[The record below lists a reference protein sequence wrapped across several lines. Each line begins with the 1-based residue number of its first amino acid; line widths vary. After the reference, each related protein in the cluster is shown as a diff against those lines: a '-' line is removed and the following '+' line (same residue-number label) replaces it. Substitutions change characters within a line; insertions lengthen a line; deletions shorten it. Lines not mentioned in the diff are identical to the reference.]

1 MSQVMSKGRS
11 SDSDRV
17 SMRVTATL
25 NLHRQ
30 LKEGAIPPAVDG
42 VPQILHSVGSPPIEM

>member
-1 MSQVMSKGRS
+1 MSKGRS

-25 NLHRQ
+25 INLHPQ

-42 VPQILHSVGSPPIEM
+42 VPQILHYVGSPPIEM

>member
-1 MSQVMSKGRS
+1 M
-11 SDSDRV
+11 

-25 NLHRQ
+25 NLHHQ
-30 LKEGAIPPAVDG
+30 LKEGAIPPDVDG